1 MTGPGP
7 TGVVYPRD
15 AVNWVDLVL
24 LVAVVAAAVHG
35 LRLGAMVQVL
45 TFGGFWIGLLLGA
58 LLSIALVSSL
68 RPGAV
73 KSAVTLVAVLGLAVL
88 FGTGGRVL
96 GGWGN
101 ASLRRHHLGS
111 VDSAFGVAVAV
122 VAVLFSAWLV
132 ASVLSQSRYT
142 WLSSAIDKSDVLHE
156 VDDILP
162 SMPSVFSHVQS
173 FLDSEGFPSV
183 FAKFP
188 PAAAPPVTLPSSGT
202 AQFVARDAIG
212 STVKVLGQACGLT
225 QEGTAFV
232 VAPHLVLT
240 NAHVVAGEKPGQTEV
255 MANGGTYA
263 ATPVYFDPS
272 YDLALLRTDAPLG
285 PPLHLAVA
293 QAGRGTTGAVVGY
306 PENGPLSVVPAGIA
320 GSLSAVGRDIYDEGL
335 VERQVYQIDAV
346 VLPGNSGGPLLD
358 DSGHVVGVV
367 FSRSTTSPDVG
378 YALASTGVAPLVDR
392 EIDNSAPVKTQACT
406 NG

>member
-1 MTGPGP
+1 
-7 TGVVYPRD
+7 
-15 AVNWVDLVL
+15 VNWVDLVL
-24 LVAVVAAAVHG
+24 LVAVAAAAVHG

-68 RPGAV
+68 RPGPV
-73 KSAVTLVAVLGLAVL
+73 KSAVTLVVVLGLAVL
-88 FGTGGRVL
+88 FGIGGRVV

-101 ASLRRHHLGS
+101 VSLRRHNLGS

-122 VAVLFSAWLV
+122 LAVLFSAWLV

-162 SMPSVFSHVQS
+162 SVPSVFSHVQS

-188 PAAAPPVTLPSSGT
+188 PTAAPPVTIPSSDG
-202 AQFVARDAIG
+202 AQFIARAAIG
-212 STVKVLGQACGLT
+212 STVKVVGQACGLI
-225 QEGTAFV
+225 QEGTGFV

-240 NAHVVAGEKPGQTEV
+240 NAHVVAGEKAGHTQIE
-255 MANGGTYA
+255 ADGGTYT

-272 YDLALLRTDAPLG
+272 YDLALLRTNAPLG
-285 PPLHLAVA
+285 PALVLAGSTA
-293 QAGRGTTGAVVGY
+293 ARGTEGAVVGY
-306 PENGPLSVVPAGIA
+306 PENGPLSVVPAGVA
-320 GSLSAVGRDIYDEGL
+320 SPLSAVGRDIYNDGL
-335 VERQVYQIDAV
+335 VERQLYQIDAQ

-358 DSGHVVGVV
+358 EHGHVLGVV
-367 FSRSTTSPDVG
+367 FSRSISNPDVG
-378 YALASTGVAPLVDR
+378 YALASTGVSPLVDR
-392 EIDNSAPVKTQACT
+392 EIEDTTPVGTQACT
-406 NG
+406 GG

>member
-1 MTGPGP
+1 
-7 TGVVYPRD
+7 
-15 AVNWVDLVL
+15 
-24 LVAVVAAAVHG
+24 
-35 LRLGAMVQVL
+35 
-45 TFGGFWIGLLLGA
+45 
-58 LLSIALVSSL
+58 
-68 RPGAV
+68 V
-73 KSAVTLVAVLGLAVL
+73 KSAATLVAVPGLAVR
-88 FGTGGRVL
+88 FGAGGRVL

-162 SMPSVFSHVQS
+162 SVPSVFSHVQS

-188 PAAAPPVTLPSSGT
+188 PAAAPPVPLPSSGT
-202 AQFVARDAIG
+202 AQLVARDAIG
-212 STVKVLGQACGLT
+212 STIKVVGQACGLT

-240 NAHVVAGEKPGQTEV
+240 NAHVVAGEKPGATEV
-255 MANGGTYA
+255 VAGGGTYA

-285 PPLHLAVA
+285 PPLDLATA
-293 QAGRGTTGAVVGY
+293 EAARGTQGAVIGY
-306 PENGPLSVVPAGIA
+306 PEDGPLSVVPAGIA
-320 GSLSAVGRDIYDEGL
+320 GTLSAVGRDIYNEGL
-335 VERQVYQIDAV
+335 VDREVYQIDAV

-358 DSGHVVGVV
+358 ASGHVVGVV
-367 FSRSTTSPDVG
+367 FSRSTTSSDVG
-378 YALASTGVAPLVDR
+378 YALASTGVAPLVDKVIANR
-392 EIDNSAPVKTQACT
+392 VAVSTRACT

>member
-1 MTGPGP
+1 
-7 TGVVYPRD
+7 
-15 AVNWVDLVL
+15 VNWVDLVI

-73 KSAVTLVAVLGLAVL
+73 KSAVTLVVVLGLAVL
-88 FGTGGRVL
+88 LGTGGRVL

-122 VAVLFSAWLV
+122 LAVLFSAWLV

-142 WLSSAIDKSDVLHE
+142 WLSSAIDRSDVLHE

-162 SMPSVFSHVQS
+162 SLPSVFSHVQS
-173 FLDSEGFPSV
+173 FLDTEGFPSV

-188 PAAAPPVTLPSSGT
+188 PTAAPPVTLPSPGA
-202 AQFVARDAIG
+202 AQFVARSAIG
-212 STVKVLGQACGLT
+212 STVKVVGQACGLT
-225 QEGTAFV
+225 QEGSAFV

-240 NAHVVAGEKPGQTEV
+240 NAHVVAGEKPGETDV
-255 MANGGTYA
+255 VADGGMYA

-285 PPLHLAVA
+285 PPLGLSTS
-293 QAGRGTTGAVVGY
+293 QAARGTEGAVLGY
-306 PENGPLSVVPAGIA
+306 PENGPLSIVPAGIA
-320 GSLSAVGRDIYDEGL
+320 GSLSAIGRDIYNEGL
-335 VERQVYQIDAV
+335 VERQVYQIDAT
-346 VLPGNSGGPLLD
+346 VLPGNSGGPLVD
-358 DSGHVVGVV
+358 QGGRVVGVV
-367 FSRSTTSPDVG
+367 FSRSTTSPNVG

-392 EIDNSAPVKTQACT
+392 EIGDTTAVGTQSCT
-406 NG
+406 DG

>member
-1 MTGPGP
+1 
-7 TGVVYPRD
+7 
-15 AVNWVDLVL
+15 VNWVDLVI

-73 KSAVTLVAVLGLAVL
+73 KSAVTLVVVLGLAVL
-88 FGTGGRVL
+88 VGTGGRVL

-111 VDSAFGVAVAV
+111 IDSAFGVAVAV
-122 VAVLFSAWLV
+122 LAVLFSAWLV

-142 WLSSAIDKSDVLHE
+142 WLSSAIDRSDVLHE

-162 SMPSVFSHVQS
+162 SLPSVFSHVQS
-173 FLDSEGFPSV
+173 FLDTEGFPSV

-188 PAAAPPVTLPSSGT
+188 PTAAPPVTLPSVGV
-202 AQFVARDAIG
+202 AQFVARSAIG
-212 STVKVLGQACGLT
+212 STVKVVGQACGLT
-225 QEGTAFV
+225 QEGSAFV

-240 NAHVVAGEKPGQTEV
+240 NAHVVAGEKPGETDV
-255 MANGGTYA
+255 VAGGGIYA

-285 PPLHLAVA
+285 PPLGLSTS
-293 QAGRGTTGAVVGY
+293 QAGRGTEGAVLGY
-306 PENGPLSVVPAGIA
+306 PENGPLSIVPAGIA
-320 GSLSAVGRDIYDEGL
+320 GSLSAVGRDIYNEGL
-335 VERQVYQIDAV
+335 VERQVYQIDAL

-358 DSGHVVGVV
+358 QSGRVVGVV
-367 FSRSTTSPDVG
+367 FSRSTTSPNVG

-392 EIDNSAPVKTQACT
+392 EIGDTAAVGTQSCT
-406 NG
+406 DG

>member
-1 MTGPGP
+1 M
-7 TGVVYPRD
+7 
-15 AVNWVDLVL
+15 NWVDLVL

-73 KSAVTLVAVLGLAVL
+73 KSAVTLVVVLGLAVL
-88 FGTGGRVL
+88 CGTGGRVL

-101 ASLRRHHLGS
+101 ASLRRHNLGS
-111 VDSAFGVAVAV
+111 LDSAFGVAVAV

-132 ASVLSQSRYT
+132 ASVLTQSRYT

-162 SMPSVFSHVQS
+162 SVPSVFSHVQS

-188 PAAAPPVTLPSSGT
+188 PTAAPPVALPSGGA
-202 AQFVARDAIG
+202 AQFAARSAIG
-212 STVKVLGQACGLT
+212 STVKVIGEACGLT
-225 QEGTAFV
+225 QEGSAFV

-240 NAHVVAGEKPGQTEV
+240 NAHVVAGEKPGQTDV
-255 MANGGTYA
+255 IANGGTYA

-285 PPLHLAVA
+285 PPLQLASA
-293 QAGRGTTGAVVGY
+293 QAGRGTQGAVIGY

-320 GSLSAVGRDIYDEGL
+320 GSLSAVGRDIYNEGL

-346 VLPGNSGGPLLD
+346 VLPGNSGGPLLAD
-358 DSGHVVGVV
+358 DGRVLGVV

-378 YALASTGVAPLVDR
+378 YALASSGVAPLVDR
-392 EIDNSAPVKTQACT
+392 EIGDSSPVPTQACT
-406 NG
+406 DG

>member
-1 MTGPGP
+1 VRDP
-7 TGVVYPRD
+7 VVYPRPV
-15 AVNWVDLVL
+15 VNWVDLVL

-68 RPGAV
+68 HPGPV
-73 KSAVTLVAVLGLAVL
+73 KSAVTLVVVLGLAVL
-88 FGTGGRVL
+88 LGTGGRIL

-101 ASLRRHHLGS
+101 ATLRRHHLGS
-111 VDSAFGVAVAV
+111 IDAAFGVAVAV

-132 ASVLSQSRYT
+132 GSVLSQSRYT
-142 WLSSAIDKSDVLHE
+142 WLSTAIDKSDVLHE

-162 SMPSVFSHVQS
+162 SVPSVFSHVQA
-173 FLDSEGFPSV
+173 FLDTEGFPSV
-183 FAKFP
+183 FAKLP
-188 PAAAPPVTLPSSGT
+188 PTAAAPVALPSDGS
-202 AQFVARDAIG
+202 AQLLARADLG

-240 NAHVVAGEKPGQTEV
+240 NAHVVAGEHPGNTEV
-255 MANGGTYA
+255 VAGGGTYA
-263 ATPVYFDPS
+263 ATPIYFNPS

-285 PPLHLAVA
+285 PPLQLEGATA
-293 QAGRGTTGAVVGY
+293 DRGTQGAIIGY
-306 PENGPLSVVPAGIA
+306 PENGPLSVVPAGVA
-320 GSLSAVGRDIYDEGL
+320 GTLSAVGRDIYSEGL
-335 VERQVYQIDAV
+335 VQREVYQVDAV
-346 VLPGNSGGPLLD
+346 VLPGNSGGPLLGPD
-358 DSGHVVGVV
+358 GHVLGVV
-367 FSRSTTSPDVG
+367 FSRSITSPDVG

-392 EIDNSAPVKTQACT
+392 AIDDRAAVSTQACT
-406 NG
+406 TD